1 MKDCMKSA
9 PSDRPSLAMFGFY
22 LLVIALLIICSS
34 SKAQERIVNLKKI
47 KNGLVVLEV
56 NADFNATNSVSFLSQ
71 LKDCKAYRIDL
82 SNANDLNVKTV
93 PTLIVFDGGKEQK
106 RFDANIM
113 MKCDAR
119 FDDVQN
125 AINEVTL
132 NKFQ

>member
-1 MKDCMKSA
+1 
-9 PSDRPSLAMFGFY
+9 MFGFY
-22 LLVIALLIICSS
+22 LVVIAALIFCSS
-34 SKAQERIVNLKKI
+34 SKAQEKIDNLKKI

-56 NADFNATNSVSFLSQ
+56 NADFNAANSVSFLSQ

-82 SNANDLNVKTV
+82 SNANELKVKTV

>member
-1 MKDCMKSA
+1 MSDYMKSA
-9 PSDRPSLAMFGFY
+9 PRDNPSFVVFGLY
-22 LLVIALLIICSS
+22 LIVIVLMLFCFS
-34 SKAQERIVNLKKI
+34 SKGQEKIDNLKKI

-56 NADFNATNSVSFLSQ
+56 NADFNAANSVSFLSQ

-82 SNANDLNVKTV
+82 SNANELKVKTV